1 MGICSQCGGNHPDE
15 DCPALLRTAT
25 LAAARLAGELGAEV
39 NLRPGA
45 PLGEYVL
52 IDQIGQGAMGT
63 VYSAVHPV
71 IEKKV
76 AIKVLKNVVSYDA
89 DARKRFVLEARAANQ
104 IGHPNIV
111 DIFSFGELS
120 DGRLYYVMELL
131 TGASLERHIEKKKH
145 LDEDEALWIAIQ
157 LCDALAAAH
166 QVGVVHRDLKPDN
179 IFLDQLGHQRRVK
192 LLDFGVAKLVEKGRE
207 LLPIADG
214 TPIGTPAYMSPEQC
228 LGHEVDARSDI
239 YAVGVV
245 LFEALAGRLPFEG
258 STVAEIMT
266 RHLEETAPPVPQ
278 VEPEVAGLV
287 ARCLEKDPAKRIQTA
302 AELRELAAAIRRK
315 LAPPSPELSTGRP
328 VAQRVS
334 SWRKKA
340 NLPSPQTSLVGREPV
355 VERVVARLA
364 SPSIRL
370 LTLTGPGGVGKTR
383 VGIATAQA
391 LESKFADGAHFVRLA
406 SIRDPA
412 LVTSAIAEVL
422 AIRERPGKRLL
433 ESITEQVDQAQALL
447 VLDNFEQIVTAAFV
461 IEALLQACPKL
472 QMLVTSRFPLRIP
485 GESELPI
492 PPLELPARSS
502 PESIAGNPSVQLF
515 VDRVRAFDA
524 DFKLTPQNG
533 PVIAA
538 ICRRVDGLPLAIEL
552 SAARVR
558 VLSLDALL
566 SRLDDRLSVLTGGSS
581 VQDPRH
587 QTLRATIAWSYELL
601 SEAERTLMRRLS
613 VFTGGFSLESA
624 NVVAGWGTLPEDILD
639 PLSSLVEKSLVAR
652 RVLGG
657 GEPRFFTLETIR
669 EYAHEELVAAEEL
682 TPTRSRHAAHFAALV
697 ARGELSLD
705 ELDRE
710 HSNIR
715 AALDWVVRSGDA
727 PAALRLA
734 SLLWPFWERRGHL
747 TEGRKH
753 LEDVLAIAGSAD
765 GAQREWLRALHGAAV
780 LADAQGDYATATRL
794 FDRILE
800 VHRERGEPRGV
811 ATSLNNMAVSA
822 ERNGDLSRARDLYG
836 ESLRIFREV
845 GAETAVIWSFYNLA
859 QVALHQHDLSA
870 ATVYCSEGIAIA
882 DRLAD
887 RKASTWLRI
896 KLANVRL
903 ALGEPDAA
911 YELCGEALGH
921 LEHLGDVWSVAT
933 ALGDFGRIC
942 QACGK
947 PDEAYSALAQSLSL
961 HATLGDQ
968 AGVATTLETLA
979 RLALSEHNAERAL
992 LLAGAAAGIRQTTGA
1007 VPARFEEA
1015 ELRSELDRARA
1026 QLDVA
1031 TAHSAWQRGLDLT
1044 IEQVVAL
1051 AVPQTPEDDK
1061 IVG

>member
-1 MGICSQCGGNHPDE
+1 
-15 DCPALLRTAT
+15 LRTANVAT
-25 LAAARLAGELGAEV
+25 APPARPSTQDVILGRGAA
-39 NLRPGA
+39 
-45 PLGEYVL
+45 LGEYELV
-52 IDQIGQGAMGT
+52 DQIGQGAMGT

-76 AIKVLKNVVSYDA
+76 AIKVLKNVVSWDI
-89 DARKRFVLEARAANQ
+89 DSRKRFVLEARAANQ

-111 DIFSFGELS
+111 DIFAFGELA

-131 TGASLERHIEKKKH
+131 SGVSLERHIELKKR
-145 LDEDEALWIAIQ
+145 LEEDEALWIAIQ

-166 QVGVVHRDLKPDN
+166 EVGIVHRDLKPDN
-179 IFLDQLGHQRRVK
+179 IFLDRLGNQRRVK

-239 YAVGVV
+239 YAVGVL
-245 LFEALAGRLPFEG
+245 LFEALTGRLPFEG

-266 RHLEETAPPVPQ
+266 RHLEDTAPPLPTVSPD
-278 VEPEVAGLV
+278 VANLV

-302 AELRELAAAIRRK
+302 VELRELAAAIRRK
-315 LAPPSPELSTGRP
+315 LAPPSPERTTGRP
-328 VAQRVS
+328 VVERVS
-334 SWRKKA
+334 TWRRKG
-340 NLPSPQTSLVGREPV
+340 NLPTPQTSLVGRAPV
-355 VERVVARLA
+355 VERVASRL
-364 SPSIRL
+364 SSTRL

-383 VGIATAQA
+383 VGIATAHA
-391 LESKFADGAHFVRLA
+391 LESKFAEGAHFVRLA
-406 SIRDPA
+406 NIRDPA
-412 LVTSAIAEVL
+412 LVTSAIAQVL
-422 AIRERPGKRLL
+422 GIRERPGKRLL
-433 ESITEQVDQAQALL
+433 ESIAEQVDQAQALL

-461 IEALLQACPKL
+461 IEALLQACANL
-472 QMLVTSRFPLRIP
+472 QILVTSRFPLRIP
-485 GESELPI
+485 GESELAI

-502 PESIAGNPSVQLF
+502 PEAIAANPAVQLF

-533 PVIAA
+533 PAIAA

-566 SRLDDRLSVLTGGSS
+566 ARLDDRLSVLTGGSS

-601 SEAERTLMRRLS
+601 SDAERTLMRRLS

-624 NVVAGWGTLPEDILD
+624 NVVAGWGALPEDVLD

-652 RVLGG
+652 RVQGS

-682 TPTRSRHAAHFAALV
+682 TATRSRHAAHFAALI
-697 ARGELSLD
+697 ARGELSFD
-705 ELDRE
+705 EVERE
-710 HSNIR
+710 HANIR

-727 PAALRLA
+727 TGALRLA

-753 LEDVLAIAGSAD
+753 LEDVLAIAGSAE
-765 GAQREWLRALHGAAV
+765 GAQREWLRVLHGAAV

-800 VHRERGEPRGV
+800 VHRVRGEPRGV
-811 ATSLNNMAVSA
+811 AASLNNMAVSA
-822 ERNGDLSRARDLYG
+822 ERNGDLSRARNLYG

-859 QVALHQHDLSA
+859 QVALHQQDLAA

-942 QACGK
+942 QACRK
-947 PDEAYSALAQSLSL
+947 PDEAYSALAQSLTL

-979 RLALSEHNAERAL
+979 RLAISERNAERAL

-1007 VPARFEEA
+1007 APARFEEA
-1015 ELRSELDRARA
+1015 ELRSELDQARA
-1026 QLDVA
+1026 QLDGP
-1031 TAHSAWQRGLDLT
+1031 TAHSAWQRGLDLSL
-1044 IEQVVAL
+1044 EQAVAL
-1051 AVPQTPEDDK
+1051 AVPQAPEDDK
-1061 IVG
+1061 IIE